1 LGAVVALVLLGIAAV
16 VGGIIAY
23 EALSGARDDANKN
36 FSNACVGSPAT
47 PCATAKM
54 TPISPSKADDLFK
67 KMAAQSDRIPFD
79 YPVDCCSARAQEMCR
94 MMKDDG
100 VDCGKV
106 WNYENPGPPPGPAL
120 IVDTPNVPGGKV
132 AWVYHVAPIVDVQGD
147 DGVVRT
153 MVIDPSIFDHPVTVD
168 EWRAAQH
175 APNSITQY
183 TEHFD
188 PSSSPSY
195 RDINGAGRVYYDPDC
210 SQANEKFQQH
220 QVSRD
225 SQDSAFTAK
234 LAEKRHERV
243 MENSN

>member
-1 LGAVVALVLLGIAAV
+1 
-16 VGGIIAY
+16 
-23 EALSGARDDANKN
+23 
-36 FSNACVGSPAT
+36 
-47 PCATAKM
+47 
-54 TPISPSKADDLFK
+54 
-67 KMAAQSDRIPFD
+67 
-79 YPVDCCSARAQEMCR
+79 

-220 QVSRD
+220 QVSRN